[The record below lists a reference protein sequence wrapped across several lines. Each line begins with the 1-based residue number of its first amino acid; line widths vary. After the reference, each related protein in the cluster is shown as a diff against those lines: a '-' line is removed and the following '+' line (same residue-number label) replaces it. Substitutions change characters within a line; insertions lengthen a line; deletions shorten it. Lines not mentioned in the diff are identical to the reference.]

1 MAKENILPSVEP
13 IREESISRPTRR
25 KLSVAAL
32 SAASLV
38 DSWEEQGMPVLWPY
52 MYTSLGASIGQLG
65 PVSGASKFAM
75 TLLYPIWGYAAD
87 RFSRK
92 MLLVWFTG
100 IWGLWTLG
108 IGLAGSYQQV
118 LILRVLSGLGLGVF
132 VPTAFSLIGDLFDH
146 ESRGRATSIV
156 RGVGLSGLVFAV
168 VLLPMLAEREP
179 DGWRTGF
186 ALMGFASFL
195 TGLLMLG
202 IQEPA
207 RGASEPELRDVITKK
222 AAQQYTFKWA
232 DLKAL
237 FKIKSWRHLML
248 NEVLTKSG
256 LAVFTIWI
264 FTWFAE
270 LELDKPVFY
279 SIILMISVGLI
290 GGTFFF
296 GWLGDHLE
304 RRFPG
309 RGRILMIQI
318 GLAVWVP
325 CTIGFLLSG
334 RDDTALLLILGFLST
349 ASNGASSE
357 GALWP
362 VAQAILP
369 PELRGSN
376 RAIIGIVV
384 GVASALMLSL
394 SGLVVDR
401 LGVSS
406 ALLWFFP
413 GPILL
418 SVFAWIPMFRTYP
431 RDRAALHELLMQ
443 RRAELIEQNRSI

>member
-1 MAKENILPSVEP
+1 
-13 IREESISRPTRR
+13 
-25 KLSVAAL
+25 
-32 SAASLV
+32 
-38 DSWEEQGMPVLWPY
+38 
-52 MYTSLGASIGQLG
+52 
-65 PVSGASKFAM
+65 M
-75 TLLYPIWGYAAD
+75 TLMYPIWGYAAD

-108 IGLAGSYQQV
+108 ISLAGSFPQL
-118 LILRVLSGLGLGVF
+118 LILRVVSGLGLGVF
-132 VPTAFSLIGDLFDH
+132 VPVAFSLIGDLFDH
-146 ESRGRATSIV
+146 ESRGRAIGIV
-156 RGVGLSGLVFAV
+156 RGVGLFGLVFAV

-186 ALMGFASFL
+186 ALMGIASFL
-195 TGLLMLG
+195 TGLLMFG
-202 IQEPA
+202 IQEPT

-248 NEVLTKSG
+248 NEVLTTSSF
-256 LAVFTIWI
+256 AVFTIWI

-270 LELDKPVFY
+270 LGVAKPVYY
-279 SIILMISVGLI
+279 SVLLLNSVGVI

-304 RRFPG
+304 GRFPG

-318 GLAVWVP
+318 GLAVMVP
-325 CTIGFLLSG
+325 CAVGFLFSG
-334 RDDTALLLILGFLST
+334 KDDVARLFILGFLST

-357 GALWP
+357 GARWP

-376 RAIIGIVV
+376 RAIIGMVV
-384 GVASALMLSL
+384 GVTSALMLSL
-394 SGLVVDR
+394 SGLVADR

-418 SVFAWIPMFRTYP
+418 SIFAWIPMFRTYP

-443 RRAELIEQNRSI
+443 RRAELIEQNT

>member
-1 MAKENILPSVEP
+1 MAKENILPSVES
-13 IREESISRPTRR
+13 IRAESLSTPTGR
-25 KLSVAAL
+25 KLSVAGL

-38 DSWEEQGMPVLWPY
+38 DSCEEQGVPILWPY
-52 MYTSLGASIGQLG
+52 MHASLGASIGQLG
-65 PVSGASKFAM
+65 PVLGASKFAM
-75 TLLYPIWGYAAD
+75 TLMYPIWGYAAD

-108 IGLAGSYQQV
+108 ISLAGSYQQL
-118 LILRVLSGLGLGVF
+118 LILRVVSGLGLDVF
-132 VPTAFSLIGDLFDH
+132 VPVAFSLMGDLFDH
-146 ESRGRATSIV
+146 ESRGRAIGIV
-156 RGVGLSGLVFAV
+156 RGVGLLGLVFAV

-186 ALMGFASFL
+186 AWMGIASFL

-202 IQEPA
+202 IQEPT

-222 AAQQYTFKWA
+222 AAQQYTFQWA

-237 FKIKSWRHLML
+237 FKIKSWRYLML
-248 NEVLTKSG
+248 NEVLTTSG
-256 LAVFTIWI
+256 ITVFTIWI

-270 LELDKPVFY
+270 LGVAKPVYY
-279 SIILMISVGLI
+279 SVLLLNSVGLI

-304 RRFPG
+304 GRFPG

-334 RDDTALLLILGFLST
+334 RDDIALLLILGFLST

-357 GALWP
+357 GARWP

-443 RRAELIEQNRSI
+443 RRAELIEQNT

>member
-1 MAKENILPSVEP
+1 
-13 IREESISRPTRR
+13 
-25 KLSVAAL
+25 
-32 SAASLV
+32 
-38 DSWEEQGMPVLWPY
+38 
-52 MYTSLGASIGQLG
+52 
-65 PVSGASKFAM
+65 
-75 TLLYPIWGYAAD
+75 
-87 RFSRK
+87 
-92 MLLVWFTG
+92 
-100 IWGLWTLG
+100 
-108 IGLAGSYQQV
+108 
-118 LILRVLSGLGLGVF
+118 
-132 VPTAFSLIGDLFDH
+132 
-146 ESRGRATSIV
+146 
-156 RGVGLSGLVFAV
+156 
-168 VLLPMLAEREP
+168 
-179 DGWRTGF
+179 
-186 ALMGFASFL
+186 
-195 TGLLMLG
+195 
-202 IQEPA
+202 
-207 RGASEPELRDVITKK
+207 LRDVITKK
-222 AAQQYTFKWA
+222 AAQQYTFQWA

-256 LAVFTIWI
+256 ITVFTIWI

-270 LELDKPVFY
+270 LGVAKPVY
-279 SIILMISVGLI
+279 YLVLLLNSVGLI

-304 RRFPG
+304 GRFPG

-318 GLAVWVP
+318 GLAVMVP
-325 CTIGFLLSG
+325 CAFGFLLSG

-376 RAIIGIVV
+376 RAIIGVVV

-401 LGVSS
+401 VGVSS
-406 ALLWFFP
+406 ALLWFYP
-413 GPILL
+413 GPLLL
-418 SVFAWIPMFRTYP
+418 SIFAWIPMFRTYP

>member
-1 MAKENILPSVEP
+1 MAKENILSSVEP
-13 IREESISRPTRR
+13 IRAENLSTPTGR
-25 KLSVAAL
+25 KLSVAGL

-38 DSWEEQGMPVLWPY
+38 DSCEEQGMPVLWPY
-52 MYTSLGASIGQLG
+52 MYTSLGTSIGQLG

-75 TLLYPIWGYAAD
+75 TLLYPLWGYAAD

-108 IGLAGSYQQV
+108 ISLAGSFPQL

-132 VPTAFSLIGDLFDH
+132 VPVAFSLIGDLFDH
-146 ESRGRATSIV
+146 ESRGRAIGIV
-156 RGVGLSGLVFAV
+156 RGVGMLGLVFAV

-202 IQEPA
+202 IQEPT
-207 RGASEPELRDVITKK
+207 RGASEPELSDVITKK

-232 DLKAL
+232 DLKSL

-248 NEVLTKSG
+248 NEVLTTSSF
-256 LAVFTIWI
+256 AVFTIWI

-270 LELDKPVFY
+270 LGVAKPVYY
-279 SIILMISVGLI
+279 SVLLLNSVGVI

-304 RRFPG
+304 GRLPG

-318 GLAVWVP
+318 GLAVMVP
-325 CTIGFLLSG
+325 CAIGFLFSG
-334 RDDTALLLILGFLST
+334 KDDVARLFIFGFLST

-357 GALWP
+357 GARWP

-376 RAIIGIVV
+376 RAIIGMVV

-394 SGLVVDR
+394 SGLVADR
-401 LGVSS
+401 VGVSS
-406 ALLWFFP
+406 ALLWLFP

-418 SVFAWIPMFRTYP
+418 SIFAWIPMFRTYP

-443 RRAELIEQNRSI
+443 RRAELIEQKRSI